1 MINFKK
7 LILSILLIS
16 VFLVGLSAV
25 SAAELTSPDESSSSD
40 ITIAE
45 GGAPAVDSR
54 YEAVDSNMIASSDEA
69 ILANE
74 EDEEQEDY
82 REDTYFDGKN
92 IKTYTAKSTTKNIKT
107 VKVTLK
113 SSYYAENIAN
123 KKITYTFK
131 GVTKSAKT
139 DANGV
144 AKIKI
149 NVPKTG
155 NYKVV
160 FKFAGDGGYY
170 ATSKTITV
178 TVKNRYKI
186 YASNSKYA
194 YKKNKYYKIKV
205 KDIVSKK
212 PVKYLKVKV
221 KIGSKTYKLK
231 TNKNGIVKISTKKF
245 RKGKYKVV
253 ISSLNKKVK
262 VSKNA
267 NLTIYDPTIHTKTY
281 KLKSYWEPISDGW
294 ENAYIFKGKM
304 KVGKGD
310 YISFYWTA
318 AYSPQEG
325 DERIFSTQC
334 YSSEFYPNYH
344 KIIKEKVYFTND
356 ETGKV
361 MTKTYKINDILRNVK
376 TPYGYTPYK
385 VTVTY
390 KTYSKKLRWD

>member
-1 MINFKK
+1 MINYRKI
-7 LILSILLIS
+7 ILSMLLIS
-16 VFLVGLSAV
+16 VFLMGISIV
-25 SAAELTSPDESSSSD
+25 SAADDTVLDDFASSDVVTSENGAPEIDSLYEAANSD
-40 ITIAE
+40 ITA
-45 GGAPAVDSR
+45 A
-54 YEAVDSNMIASSDEA
+54 SDEA
-69 ILANE
+69 ILASD
-74 EDEEQEDY
+74 EDEVQEDY
-82 REDTYFDGKN
+82 REETYFDGKN

-131 GVTKSAKT
+131 GKTKSAKT
-139 DANGV
+139 DNNGV
-144 AKIKI
+144 VKIKI

-155 NYKVV
+155 TYKVK
-160 FKFAGDGGYY
+160 FKFEGDSGYY

-231 TNKNGIVKISTKKF
+231 TNKRGIVKISTKKLK
-245 RKGKYKVV
+245 KGKHKVTV
-253 ISSLNKKVK
+253 TSLNKKVK
-262 VSKNA
+262 VSAKA
-267 NLTIYDPTIHTKTY
+267 NLTIYDPTIHTK
-281 KLKSYWEPISDGW
+281 SYTIKYNSEYDDYDG
-294 ENAYIFKGKM
+294 M
-304 KVGKGD
+304 VSVGKGEVIGSYWIPGYD
-310 YISFYWTA
+310 PQSESFRVMHIHCY
-318 AYSPQEG
+318 G
-325 DERIFSTQC
+325 DSIEP
-334 YSSEFYPNYH
+334 EYH
-344 KIIKEKVYFTND
+344 KIIKAKVFYKEDSTD
-356 ETGKV
+356 AKKV
-361 MTKTYKINDILRNVK
+361 VTYKPEKNYEYLISFS